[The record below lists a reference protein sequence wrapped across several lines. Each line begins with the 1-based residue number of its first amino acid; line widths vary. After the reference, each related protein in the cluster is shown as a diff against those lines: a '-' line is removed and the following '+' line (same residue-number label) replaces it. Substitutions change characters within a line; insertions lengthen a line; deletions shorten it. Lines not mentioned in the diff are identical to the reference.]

1 MEIGTKLRE
10 IRKNKGIGIKP
21 LGKKTGVNYAYLSR
35 IESGLVQPSEY
46 VIRKLAKALGH
57 DEAELML
64 LSDRVPPA
72 WRSTIRRASSEA
84 ALLIGETIES
94 YETGATTVE
103 LVPSE
108 TARATEV
115 DETSVES
122 LSRWADEA
130 LESLRQASATPKYR
144 KTLAAWTEMVK
155 GLIRPDEQQFRL
167 HVVLHTLAF
176 RLLRHISKDNAD
188 RLLAGL
194 WPETW
199 KPAAELASVSDEFQL
214 EAIDWH
220 PALFQ
225 RLYTRL
231 NSPENQREL
240 GKVYTPS
247 EIVAYVLGQI
257 GFFGETALSTKLL
270 DPAAGCGI
278 FLLTAAERICQASVS
293 KPLARDRV
301 LSHVVGMDND
311 LTAVCLAKMGLATL
325 LSLKGH
331 RLPKHA
337 DFKVFLADTLDY
349 DCDRL
354 PFAADNPE
362 VIAIKRMQ
370 GAHSSGFDFVVGNPP
385 YGKMPSTDP
394 RVGHFKDTIYGHA
407 NMYAM
412 FLQFALD
419 QLNENGKMGF
429 IVPKSFSS
437 GLYFKRLREFM
448 LNRVHLDQILTFKS
462 RTDVFHHS
470 DILQE
475 TVILLC
481 SRDKTK
487 RPIILKEV
495 RDHRDLADDSSA
507 VRAKL
512 EEVDFGP
519 KFDHILCTSASRVAL
534 DILNKVR
541 AGSKPLETI
550 GLRASTGKFVW
561 NRFKHYLHTTSG
573 GHRLPLYWI
582 HNIKPFHFLPDAYKG
597 HKPNFVDLNEETRS
611 WLNRPEEIILNKRIS
626 AKEQKRRIEACYV
639 PASWRSGTP
648 GYFVE
653 NHLNFIFRRDRA
665 CVYDMKALAA
675 LLNSKLL
682 DFVFRLFNGNTQ
694 VSATELN
701 ILPLPAVL
709 SKRFT
714 ELAHGVIDAHEGKR
728 YDLEH
733 ELDQAVYVLYGLD
746 GRERTFVEDYF
757 RGYGR

>member
-10 IRKNKGIGIKP
+10 IRKNRGMGIKP

-35 IESGLVQPSEY
+35 IESGHVQPSEE

-64 LSDRVPPA
+64 LTDRVPPV
-72 WRSTIRRASSEA
+72 WRPIIRRASREA
-84 ALLIGETIES
+84 TLLIGESIENYDAGS
-94 YETGATTVE
+94 ATVE
-103 LVPSE
+103 PLAPETTESSE
-108 TARATEV
+108 P
-115 DETSVES
+115 DESVIEA
-122 LSRWADEA
+122 LARWAEDA
-130 LESLRQASATPKYR
+130 LQGLEGKRTTSIYR
-144 KTLAAWTEMVK
+144 KTLAAWTEVVK
-155 GLIRPDEQQFRL
+155 GLVQPDEHQFKL
-167 HVVLHTLAF
+167 HVVLNHLAYC
-176 RLLRHISKDNAD
+176 LLRRMSRDNAD
-188 RLLAGL
+188 TLLTGL

-199 KPAAELASVSDEFQL
+199 EPATKLIPDLDAALTEPST
-214 EAIDWH
+214 WH

-225 RLYTRL
+225 RLYTIL
-231 NSPENQREL
+231 NSPENRREL
-240 GKVYTPS
+240 GKVYTPA
-247 EIVAYVLGQI
+247 EIVSYILDQLG
-257 GFFGETALSTKLL
+257 FSGEMATTASLL

-278 FLLTAAERICQASVS
+278 FLLNAAERICHASES

-301 LSHVVGMDND
+301 MSNLAGLDND
-311 LTAVCLAKMGLATL
+311 LTAVCLAKIGLAAL

-331 RLPKHA
+331 HLPKHV

-349 DCDRL
+349 DRDQL
-354 PFAADNPE
+354 PFKTDHPE
-362 VIAIKRMQ
+362 VFAIKRLQ
-370 GAHSSGFDFVVGNPP
+370 DAYSAGFDFVVGNPP
-385 YGKMPSTDP
+385 YGKMPSSDP
-394 RVGHFKDTIYGHA
+394 RVGHFQGTVYGHA
-407 NMYAM
+407 NMYGM
-412 FLQFALD
+412 FLQFALEH
-419 QLNENGKMGF
+419 LSEKGKLGF

-448 LNRVHLDQILTFKS
+448 LSRVHLDQILTFES

-481 SRDKTK
+481 SRDMTK
-487 RPIILKEV
+487 RPVILKEV

-519 KFDHILCTSASRVAL
+519 EFDHILCTSASRVAL

-541 AGSKPLETI
+541 AGSKPLESL

-561 NRFKHYLHTTSG
+561 NRFKHYLHDTPG
-573 GHRLPLYWI
+573 GHRLPLYWM
-582 HNIKPFHFLPDAYKG
+582 HNIKPFQFLPDASNG
-597 HKPNFVDLNEETRS
+597 HKAAFVDLNGETRS
-611 WLNRPEEIILNKRIS
+611 WLNRPEELILNKRIS

-639 PASWRSGTP
+639 PASWRSNTP

-653 NHLNFIFRRDRA
+653 NHLNFIFRRDRS
-665 CVYDMKALAA
+665 CTYDMKALAA

-701 ILPLPAVL
+701 ILPLPAAL
-709 SKRFT
+709 PKKFA
-714 ELAHGVIDAHEGKR
+714 ELAQSVINSPEGKR
-728 YDLEH
+728 DDLEQ
-733 ELDQAVYVLYGLD
+733 ELNQAVYALYGLD